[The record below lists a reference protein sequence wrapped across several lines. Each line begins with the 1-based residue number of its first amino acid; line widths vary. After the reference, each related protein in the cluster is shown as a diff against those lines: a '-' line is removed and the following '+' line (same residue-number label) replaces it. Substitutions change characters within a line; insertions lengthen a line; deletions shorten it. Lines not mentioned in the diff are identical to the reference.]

1 MAIRVL
7 LYCLK
12 VWISA
17 LLIGTFLFVVLSY
30 AFSQTS
36 PMDRDELRFAG
47 WFLAYGSAFSIP
59 SLLLA
64 WLGAFFIIRTPRS
77 GRIKRLW
84 IAVLAAPLTLLPFFI
99 FDQGGAS
106 LDWKSVCLIA
116 GLYYLVTTAGIIFYP
131 LPETHAAHS

>member
-17 LLIGTFLFVVLSY
+17 LLIGTVLFVLLSY

-36 PMDRDELRFAG
+36 LDRDELRFAG
-47 WFLAYGSAFSIP
+47 WFLAYGLGFSIP

-64 WLGAFFIIRTPRS
+64 WIGSFFIIKGSQS

-84 IAVLAAPLTLLPFFI
+84 IAVLAAPLSVLPFII
-99 FDQGGAS
+99 FD
-106 LDWKSVCLIA
+106 
-116 GLYYLVTTAGIIFYP
+116 
-131 LPETHAAHS
+131 